1 VRTPTRPTRWWIRY
15 RDDPGYGWVTF
26 AGVLLLI
33 HGVLSLI
40 YGLAALGNSQFV
52 ASHPRYILGTLRTWG
67 WIGVILGVTEL
78 IVGCGVLVKNQL
90 SRRIGVLVLGLA
102 GDRGAADGADL
113 SILVAVAVRGRHR
126 RDVWADRTRRE
137 DLKIQANSNLR
148 WRRVRS

>member
-33 HGVLSLI
+33 HAVLSLI

-102 GDRGAADGADL
+102 AIVELLMVQTYPFWSL
-113 SILVAVAVRGRHR
+113 SLFAVAIVAMYGLIAHGEKTSRSKPI
-126 RDVWADRTRRE
+126 RT
-137 DLKIQANSNLR
+137 
-148 WRRVRS
+148 

>member
-1 VRTPTRPTRWWIRY
+1 MRTPTRPTRWWIRY

-52 ASHPRYILGTLRTWG
+52 ASHPRYILGTLHTWG

-102 GDRGAADGADL
+102 AIVELLMVQTYPFWSL
-113 SILVAVAVRGRHR
+113 SLFAVAIV
-126 RDVWADRTRRE
+126 
-137 DLKIQANSNLR
+137 ANMG
-148 WRRVRS
+148 